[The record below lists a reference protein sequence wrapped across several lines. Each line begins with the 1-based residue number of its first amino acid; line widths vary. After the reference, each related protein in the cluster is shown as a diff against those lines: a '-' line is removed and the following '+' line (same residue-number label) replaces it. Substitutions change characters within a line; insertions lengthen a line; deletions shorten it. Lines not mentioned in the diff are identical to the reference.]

1 MFYALTGVWILAV
14 IAAVHV
20 NSHPEIGAK
29 AYVKGQS
36 VIEELKRRVVG
47 E

>member
-1 MFYALTGVWILAV
+1 MFYALTGVWTLAV

-20 NSHPEIGAK
+20 NLHPEIGAK

-36 VIEELKRRVVG
+36 AVNEIRRRVVG